1 MVLGVPRE
9 AAGVSLQSARPAS
22 FAPGRG
28 TPAEPGDAVRRA
40 AGGAPGSPQGEVK
53 FGSRRLRLTAR
64 LQGAGRRERKERRRE
79 APTPGPRRLRRNF
92 VVKSK
97 GSEKK
102 KHQSHAP
109 PPARVSHAA
118 RRLCAQASLPSA
130 APPES
135 AAGQDGDACGL
146 GLGLARPPRAERSF
160 RLRRQLRGSGPE
172 RGCH

>member
-1 MVLGVPRE
+1 MDGIRSSSGGS
-9 AAGVSLQSARPAS
+9 GVSFQSARPTS
-22 FAPGRG
+22 FAPGRS
-28 TPAEPGDAVRRA
+28 TPAEPGDGVGRA
-40 AGGAPGSPQGEVK
+40 ALGAPGYPQWKVQ
-53 FGSRRLRLTAR
+53 FGGRRLCLAR
-64 LQGAGRRERKERRRE
+64 LEGAGRRERKERRWE
-79 APTPGPRRLRRNF
+79 APTLGPRRLLRNS

-102 KHQSHAP
+102 KHHRHAP

-135 AAGQDGDACGL
+135 AAGQEGDACGL
-146 GLGLARPPRAERSF
+146 GLGLGRPPLAERSF
-160 RLRRQLRGSGPE
+160 GPRRQLRGSGPE